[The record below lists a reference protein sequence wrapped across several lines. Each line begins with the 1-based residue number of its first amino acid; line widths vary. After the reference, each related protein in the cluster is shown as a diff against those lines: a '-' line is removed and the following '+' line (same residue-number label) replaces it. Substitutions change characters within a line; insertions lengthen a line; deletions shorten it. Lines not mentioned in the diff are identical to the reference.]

1 MLSLDQVKHIA
12 KLARIGIDD
21 AEAEK
26 FSKQLSGILEY
37 VELLNEVKT
46 DGVEPTSQVT
56 GLNNVTR
63 KDEVARF
70 SNKEEL
76 LACTELPVEEGMISV
91 KQAIT
96 HEA

>member
-12 KLARIGIDD
+12 KLARIGISD

-70 SNKEEL
+70 CNKEEL

-91 KQAIT
+91 KLAIKN
-96 HEA
+96 